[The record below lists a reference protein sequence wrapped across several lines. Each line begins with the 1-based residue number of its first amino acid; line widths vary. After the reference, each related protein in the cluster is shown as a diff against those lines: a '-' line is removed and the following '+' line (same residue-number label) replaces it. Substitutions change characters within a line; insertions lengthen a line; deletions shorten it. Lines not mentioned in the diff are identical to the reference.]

1 MANISIQLPTLIQD
15 VMVDGMPQYYL
26 RPLFAPYPFVTHRR
40 YNLAITQYQK
50 EVKLS
55 FKGLSLNRES
65 MDRVLWF
72 LFSPIIKY
80 QKLPIAFTIGG
91 QFIQGDL
98 SMIRFEL
105 KGFTFIGF
113 PAINNYL
120 FMLDQEGLTAAE
132 YNSEATSRVKK
143 LLKLLKQEQGKDFD
157 PSQYYAGKKE
167 FITKIPVNI
176 RVGQSPFKFDRRQDD
191 WFFSKLNHHEEF
203 DGGAEI
209 EKIGQELNARFPS
222 ELSRAYFQD
231 ELVDH
236 LFTILFRK
244 TNTSLAIVGP
254 PGVGKST
261 AIQETLYRYLSDY
274 YEKRKGRTQRL
285 WLIDPNRVISGMM
298 YVGMWQKRL
307 EAIIQYIRQPEE
319 KSKRSDKLIVANP
332 VALLRIGRS
341 ANNNMTL
348 ADVFKPYLEK
358 RELQMIILASPDE
371 WKVLQEQDRRFSD
384 LFQLIRVQEP
394 DTETATKIILQQ
406 RKHLEFENGVSITIK
421 AIHQLLDIQRNYLK
435 NKPLPG
441 SVMDLLKQIAAK
453 YRYGQVDA
461 QEVREEFN
469 AYSGLREEIFD
480 TGTIIE
486 ANEIDQIFA
495 RELVGQPKA
504 VKALADVV
512 HLLKAKLNDSSE
524 PICSLLFVGPTGVG
538 KTYAAKVLAQYLTGN
553 EQHLIR
559 FDMNEFIDE
568 GAAERLIGNYAN
580 PEGQLTSEIRYR
592 PFGILLLDE
601 IEKAHPKV
609 HDLLLQ
615 VLDAG
620 RLTDS
625 LGRTVDFS
633 NIIIIMTSN
642 LGAEEVNRQLG
653 FGAKDQQDESI
664 ILRSVEAHFRPE
676 FVNRIKKIVFFNP
689 LQQEHILGIAQLQIR
704 ELLQRDGF
712 VRRTTILNISQKALE
727 WVAHRGFH
735 ARMGGRALKR
745 QIERDLTSLSAEQ
758 LISAYHNNPIL
769 FDIDLKDEH
778 LHPQIN
784 TLEFVNSME
793 EGWLPPLPKAGEG
806 VRFYS
811 KLLAK
816 IEKLEKDI
824 NDLEKYLPP
833 RQENMII
840 IGEGTLDWQY
850 YGFKAKVSETKEM
863 IQTIMLGFS
872 DKYYI
877 ESPANPLR
885 LKPAVKPRKDW
896 SKGVRENFKDRLFQ
910 KEALQEI
917 SEAYQYATAQ
927 FDNLKSEFINNFLKV
942 AFLLISGKGFLR
954 RETEQ
959 ISLRFESC
967 ITGLGEA
974 ETVSLCMLYA
984 NLLSLLDV
992 HYELSADKKS
1002 IHAEG
1007 YSLVDILRAEEG
1019 IQLYYVAHQNPLPI
1033 RMWLEKDQRPIS
1045 GKASYKVI
1053 RIFDGSNTMTDLR
1066 SGFSNAVNITA
1077 AEFKLLVYAGF
1088 PEELRQ
1094 TFL

>member
-15 VMVDGMPQYYL
+15 VIVEGMPQYYL
-26 RPLFAPYPFVTHRR
+26 RPLFASYPFVTHRR

-55 FKGLSLNRES
+55 FKGLSLNRDN

-72 LFSPIIKY
+72 LFSPVIHY
-80 QKLPIAFTIGG
+80 QKLPISFTIGG

-105 KGFTFIGF
+105 KGYTFIGF
-113 PAINNYL
+113 PALNNYL
-120 FMLDQEGLTAAE
+120 FMLDQTNLRQEDYLKEAE
-132 YNSEATSRVKK
+132 TRAKK
-143 LLKLLKQEQGKDFD
+143 LLRHFKQEQAKTFD
-157 PSQYYAGKKE
+157 PTQYYAGKKE
-167 FITKIPVNI
+167 FITKIPINI
-176 RVGQSPFKFDRRQDD
+176 RVGQSPFKFDRRQED
-191 WFFSKLNHHEEF
+191 WFFSRLNQHEEF
-203 DGGAEI
+203 DGATEI
-209 EKIGQELNARFPS
+209 EKIGQDLNARYPS
-222 ELSRAYFQD
+222 ELDRAYYQD
-231 ELVDH
+231 ELVDQ
-236 LFTILFRK
+236 LYPIIFKK

-261 AIQETLYRYLSDY
+261 IIQETLYRYLSHY
-274 YEKRKGRTQRL
+274 YERRKGRAQRL
-285 WLIDPNRVISGMM
+285 WLIDPNRIISGMM

-307 EAIIQYIRQPEE
+307 ESIIQYIRQPEE
-319 KSKRSDKLIVANP
+319 KSKQSDKLIVSNP
-332 VALLRIGRS
+332 VALLRIGKS

-358 RELQMIILASPDE
+358 RELQLIILASPEE
-371 WKVLQEQDRRFSD
+371 WKVVQEQDRRFSD
-384 LFQLIRVQEP
+384 LFQLIRVYEP
-394 DTETATKIILQQ
+394 DTLTATKIILQQ
-406 RKHLEFENGVSITIK
+406 RKHLEFENGTTITIK

-441 SVMDLLKQIAAK
+441 SVMSLLKQIATK

-461 QEVREEFN
+461 QEIREEFN
-469 AYSGLREEIFD
+469 AFSGLREQIFD

-486 ANEIDQIFA
+486 ENEIDQLFA
-495 RELVGQPKA
+495 RELVGQPQA

-512 HLLKAKLNDSSE
+512 HLLKAKLNNSNE

-538 KTYAAKVLAQYLTGN
+538 KTHAAKVLANYLTGS

-559 FDMNEFIDE
+559 FDMNEYIDD
-568 GAAERLIGNYAN
+568 GAAERLIGDYSN
-580 PEGQLTSEIRYR
+580 PEGQLTGEIRYR

-633 NIIIIMTSN
+633 NIIVIMTSN
-642 LGAEEVNRQLG
+642 LGAQEVNRQLG
-653 FGAKDQQDESI
+653 YVDNSQQDEAI
-664 ILRSVEAHFRPE
+664 ILRSIEAHFRPE
-676 FVNRIKKIVFFNP
+676 FVNRIRKIVFFNP

-712 VRRTTILNISQKALE
+712 VRRTTILNISQNALE
-727 WVAHRGFH
+727 WVARRGFH

-758 LISAYHNNPIL
+758 LIAAYHNNPII
-769 FDIDLKDEH
+769 FDIHLKDGH
-778 LHPQIN
+778 LHPQIS
-784 TLEFVNSME
+784 TLAFVSNVE
-793 EGWLPPLPKAGEG
+793 EDWLPNLPSVAEG
-806 VRFYS
+806 GRFYA
-811 KLLAK
+811 KLLNH

-824 NDLEKYLPP
+824 DDLEKYLPP
-833 RQENMII
+833 QQEGMII

-850 YGFKAKVSETKEM
+850 YGFKAKVSETKEF

-872 DKYYI
+872 DKYFI

-927 FDNLKSEFINNFLKV
+927 FDNLKSEFINNYLKV
-942 AFLLISGKGFLR
+942 AFLLLSGRGFLR
-954 RETEQ
+954 RQVEQ
-959 ISLRFESC
+959 VSLHFESC

-974 ETVSLCMLYA
+974 ETTFLCNLYA
-984 NLLSLLDV
+984 KLLKLLDV
-992 HYELSADKKS
+992 HFEISENKKS
-1002 IHAEG
+1002 ILAEG
-1007 YSLVDILRAEEG
+1007 YALVEMLGAEEG
-1019 IQLYYVAHQNPLPI
+1019 IQLFYVAHQNPLPI
-1033 RMWLEKDQRPIS
+1033 RMWLEKNQTPVS
-1045 GKASYKVI
+1045 KAASYKVI

-1066 SGFSNAVNITA
+1066 SGFSNAVNITPQ
-1077 AEFKLLVYAGF
+1077 EFKLLVYAGF
-1088 PEELRQ
+1088 SSDLRQ
-1094 TFL
+1094 ILL

>member
-15 VMVDGMPQYYL
+15 VIVDSMPQYYL

-55 FKGLSLNRES
+55 FKGLSLNRDT
-65 MDRVLWF
+65 MDRVLWY
-72 LFSPIIKY
+72 LFSPTIHY
-80 QKLPIAFTIGG
+80 QKLAVAFTLSGEY
-91 QFIQGDL
+91 IQGDI
-98 SMIRFEL
+98 SMIRFQL
-105 KGFTFIGF
+105 KDYTFIGL
-113 PAINNYL
+113 PALNNYL
-120 FMLDQEGLTAAE
+120 FMIKTEKQSAE
-132 YNSEATSRVKK
+132 DYQKEATDRVKK
-143 LLKLLKQEQGKDFD
+143 LMKLFKQDLGKEFD
-157 PSQYYAGKKE
+157 PSQYFAGKKE

-191 WFFSKLNHHEEF
+191 WFFSRLSHHEEF
-203 DGGAEI
+203 DGATEI
-209 EKIGQELNARFPS
+209 EKIGHDLNARYPS
-222 ELSRAYFQD
+222 ELNRAYFQE

-236 LFTILFRK
+236 LYTILFRK

-261 AIQETLYRYLSDY
+261 AIQETLYRYLSNY
-274 YEKRKGRTQRL
+274 YETRKGRAQRL
-285 WLIDPNRVISGMM
+285 WHIDPNRVISGMM
-298 YVGMWQKRL
+298 IVGMWQKRL
-307 EAIIQYIRQPEE
+307 EAIIQYLQKPEE
-319 KSKRSDKLIVANP
+319 RSKKGDKLIVTNP
-332 VALLRIGRS
+332 VALLRIGKS

-358 RELQMIILASPDE
+358 RELQMIILATQEE

-394 DTETATKIILQQ
+394 DSLTATKIILQQ

-441 SVMDLLKQIAAK
+441 SVMDLLKQIATK

-469 AYSGLREEIFD
+469 AYSGLREQIFD
-480 TGTIIE
+480 TGTVIE
-486 ANEIDQIFA
+486 DNEIDQIFA

-512 HLLKAKLNDSSE
+512 NLLKAKLNNSNE

-538 KTYAAKVLAQYLTGN
+538 KTHAAKVLAQYLTGS

-568 GAAERLIGNYAN
+568 GAAQRLIGDYSN

-601 IEKAHPKV
+601 IEKAHAKV

-653 FGAKDQQDESI
+653 FGQKGAQDESI
-664 ILRSVEAHFRPE
+664 ILRSIEAHFRPE
-676 FVNRIKKIVFFNP
+676 FVNRIKKMVFFNP
-689 LQQEHILGIAQLQIR
+689 LQPDHILGIAQLQIR

-712 VRRTTILNISQKALE
+712 VRRTTILNISQSALE
-727 WVAHRGFH
+727 YVAHRGFH

-758 LISAYHNNPIL
+758 LISSYSSNPIL
-769 FDIDLKDEH
+769 FDIDLKDGH
-778 LHPQIN
+778 LHPRIN
-784 TLEFVNSME
+784 NLEFVQSIDDD
-793 EGWLPPLPKAGEG
+793 WLPPLPKEGEG
-806 VRFYS
+806 VKFYS
-811 KLLAK
+811 KLLHR
-816 IEKLEKDI
+816 IEKLEQDI

-833 RQENMII
+833 SQDPMII
-840 IGEGTLDWQY
+840 IGEGQLDWQY
-850 YGFKAKVSETKEM
+850 YGFKTKVSETKEL
-863 IQTIMLGFS
+863 IQNMMLGFS
-872 DKYYI
+872 DKYFI

-927 FDNLKSEFINNFLKV
+927 FDNLKSEFINNYLKV
-942 AFLLISGKGFLR
+942 TFLLICGRGFLR
-954 RETEQ
+954 RETE
-959 ISLRFESC
+959 RVTMHFESC

-974 ETVSLCMLYA
+974 ETATLCRLYA
-984 NLLSLLDV
+984 RLLSLLDI
-992 HYELSADKKS
+992 HYEMNEDKTK

-1007 YSLVDILRAEEG
+1007 YSLVDLFRAEEG
-1019 IQLYYVAHQNPLPI
+1019 IQLFYVAHQNPLPI
-1033 RMWLEKDQRPIS
+1033 RMWIEKDQRPIS
-1045 GKASYKVI
+1045 STASYKVI

-1066 SGFSNAVNITA
+1066 SGFSNAVNITPE
-1077 AEFKLLVYAGF
+1077 EFKLLIYAGLSL
-1088 PEELRQ
+1088 ELKEIV
-1094 TFL
+1094 